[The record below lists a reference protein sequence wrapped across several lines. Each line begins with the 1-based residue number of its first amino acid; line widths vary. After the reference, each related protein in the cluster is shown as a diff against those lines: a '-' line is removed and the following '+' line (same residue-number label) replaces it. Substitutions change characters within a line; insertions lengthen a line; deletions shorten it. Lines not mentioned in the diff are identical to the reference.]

1 MIHLLILLLII
12 CLGPAVFHY
21 YTWYNRRGRLVNQ
34 IPGPPAVPLLGNLL
48 LLYAPLG
55 KINDLFRGWCKNYHP
70 VFRFWFGT
78 RPTIHIH
85 HPDDMEVVLS
95 STKCINKKF
104 VYNNLEPWL
113 KLGLLTSSGQK
124 WHQRRKILTPAFHFN
139 ILKKYMEITNE
150 QGKQAIKES
159 RAAGKENDVPLL
171 SFCSKYTLNIICE
184 SAMGVALDGEIDKE
198 ISANYRKSVDKMS
211 GIVLYRLLRPYIY
224 DWMLPFFPKINNRI
238 RNVLGNLHGFTH
250 KIVKERREYYERQI
264 RHRESN
270 DTNEDESLYQ
280 KKRMA
285 MLDLLLSAEK
295 DGLIDD
301 EGIKEEVA
309 TFIFEGHDTT
319 AMAMCFSILL
329 FAENEEAQNR
339 ARIEV
344 EEILSFKD
352 GNLETSDLQ
361 NMTYLECCIKESLRL
376 FPSVPSV
383 SRHVLEDIQLKHCLV
398 PKGAEILLNFI
409 DTHRHSEFWPDPDKF
424 EPDRFLPER
433 VRSRHP
439 FSYLPFSAGP
449 RNCIGQKFAMME
461 LKSLMARVLYNFRL
475 QAIDRTSD
483 IKIQANFVLR
493 PCRPVRAKFIRIDR

>member
-1 MIHLLILLLII
+1 MIHLLLLLLII

-48 LLYAPLG
+48 LLYALG
-55 KINDLFRGWCKNYHP
+55 KRKINDLFRGWCNNYHP

-95 STKCINKKF
+95 STKCINKEF

-211 GIVLYRLLRPYIY
+211 GIVLYSNI
-224 DWMLPFFPKINNRI
+224 FP
-238 RNVLGNLHGFTH
+238 
-250 KIVKERREYYERQI
+250 
-264 RHRESN
+264 
-270 DTNEDESLYQ
+270 DQ

-301 EGIKEEVA
+301 NGIKEEVA

-329 FAENEEAQNR
+329 LAENEEAQNR
-339 ARIEV
+339 ARTEV

-361 NMTYLECCIKESLRL
+361 NMPYLECCIKESLRL

-383 SRHVLEDIQLKHCLV
+383 SRHVFEDIQLKHCLV

-409 DTHRHSEFWPDPDKF
+409 DTHRHPGFWPDPEKF

>member
-113 KLGLLTSSGQK
+113 KLGLLTSS
-124 WHQRRKILTPAFHFN
+124 
-139 ILKKYMEITNE
+139 
-150 QGKQAIKES
+150 
-159 RAAGKENDVPLL
+159 
-171 SFCSKYTLNIICE
+171 E